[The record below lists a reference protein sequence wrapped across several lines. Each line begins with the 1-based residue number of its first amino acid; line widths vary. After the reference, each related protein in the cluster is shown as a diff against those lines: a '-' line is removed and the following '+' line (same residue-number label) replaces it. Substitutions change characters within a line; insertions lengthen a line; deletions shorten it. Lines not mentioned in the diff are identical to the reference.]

1 MKREVLKKEYTLV
14 FKQWKSICFSLLV
27 GSFAF
32 FVKDGFIGALT
43 GSFLLYTIWIL
54 LGPLFKIAL
63 LPFIGDLIYG
73 VLGIPIFILNYTRNV
88 LKNLCYIFNKT
99 EKNQSNT
106 EDI

>member
-43 GSFLLYTIWIL
+43 GSFLLYTIWAI
-54 LGPLFKIAL
+54 IQNSVAS
-63 LPFIGDLIYG
+63 IYRG
-73 VLGIPIFILNYTRNV
+73 FNIWGIRDSNIYTELYKECIKEFVLHF
-88 LKNLCYIFNKT
+88 
-99 EKNQSNT
+99 
-106 EDI
+106 